1 MIHFGYAVL
10 IRRSVDMYLSVYR
23 YLRSHQGS
31 NPPLTN
37 FSTHPLGFITA
48 YKSYDVLPVLA
59 GTSDSKNPEP

>member
-1 MIHFGYAVL
+1 
-10 IRRSVDMYLSVYR
+10 MYYSVYR

-59 GTSDSKNPEP
+59 GTSDSKNPDPYY